1 MPDYNQ
7 TKIYKLFN
15 ESGDTYI
22 GSTTLP
28 LTRRLSKH
36 KSDAKYSSKHTTCI
50 SRELFENNNN
60 VMIELIEYFPCE
72 NKDIINMR
80 EAELILSCADCINK
94 NMPYRTAEN
103 KANKLQK
110 YGMEYYLNNKD
121 RCRRN
126 NKLYYINNKD
136 KIKER
141 RKRKSLGVFQ
151 N

>member
-1 MPDYNQ
+1 MPDYTK
-7 TKIYKLFN
+7 TKIYKLYN
-15 ESGDTYI
+15 ESGNTYI

-80 EAELILSCADCINK
+80 EAEIISYADCINK

-121 RCRRN
+121 RYKTN

-136 KIKER
+136 KIKAQ
-141 RKRKSLGVFQ
+141 RKKKREEKENL
-151 N
+151 

>member
-1 MPDYNQ
+1 MPDYTK
-7 TKIYKLFN
+7 TKIYKLYN
-15 ESGDTYI
+15 ESGNTYI

-28 LTRRLSKH
+28 LSRRLSKH

-80 EAELILSCADCINK
+80 EAEIILSCADCINK

-121 RCRRN
+121 RYKRN

-141 RKRKSLGVFQ
+141 RKKNL
-151 N
+151 